1 MKKLNTAIIMCA
13 GFGKRLKPL
22 TNKVPKPLLK
32 IDNKS
37 LLENTIE
44 LLFRLNINKIFLN
57 SHHLSQQIKRFI
69 LEKKLSKKIK
79 VFEEKRK
86 ILNTGGGILN
96 IVKSSNDKNY
106 LVLNPDTIW
115 TKKHSIEIIKMKNLY
130 FSKKASNMLLVVKK
144 KRSFDKRLSGDFSM
158 KKNILTYN
166 SKKEYIFTGCQIINR
181 DLFINIKKKIFPIS
195 LIWNKLLMDKNL
207 YGYESKIKFKHVTD
221 IKIYKK
227 LISKSIEHFCRPKVY
242 PNFLKNLIKTRSN
255 QKIKRIGCTDSSDG
269 LFQALQDLASASKC
283 KAIINYEKIPKD
295 KDWPTGDKWDE
306 YYFFGGEDYELV
318 FSLPK
323 KWAKNLSKLDKD
335 INEIGFFAD
344 GEPSIEF
351 NDNKKNKLFNNTP
364 FKHF

>member
-44 LLFRLNINKIFLN
+44 LLFKLNINKIFLN

-115 TKKHSIEIIKMKNLY
+115 TIKHSIEIIKMKNLY
-130 FSKKASNMLLVVKK
+130 FSKKALNMLLVVKK

-158 KKNILTYN
+158 KKNILTYS

-195 LIWNKLLMDKNL
+195 LIWNKLLTDKNL
-207 YGYESKIKFKHVTD
+207 YGYESKINFKHVTD

-227 LISKSIEHFCRPKVY
+227 LI
-242 PNFLKNLIKTRSN
+242 IK
-255 QKIKRIGCTDSSDG
+255 
-269 LFQALQDLASASKC
+269 
-283 KAIINYEKIPKD
+283 
-295 KDWPTGDKWDE
+295 
-306 YYFFGGEDYELV
+306 
-318 FSLPK
+318 
-323 KWAKNLSKLDKD
+323 
-335 INEIGFFAD
+335 
-344 GEPSIEF
+344 
-351 NDNKKNKLFNNTP
+351 
-364 FKHF
+364 